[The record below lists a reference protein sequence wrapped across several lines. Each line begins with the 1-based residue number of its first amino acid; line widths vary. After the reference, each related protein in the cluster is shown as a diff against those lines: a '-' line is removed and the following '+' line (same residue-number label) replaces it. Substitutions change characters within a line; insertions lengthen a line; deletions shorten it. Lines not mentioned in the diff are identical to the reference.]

1 MNLEH
6 HYATN
11 IEWAGNRGTGTSGY
25 KAYGRET
32 VITAAGK
39 DPIDGSSDRVFHGNP
54 ERWNPEELLLAALA
68 ECHLLSYLHVAA
80 SHGVIV
86 TEYSDAATGTMM
98 QTADGGGHF
107 SSVTLRP
114 RVTIAAGDAELA
126 LALHREAST
135 KCFIAASVNFPVL
148 HEPEIV
154 VVPA

>member
-11 IEWAGNRGTGTSGY
+11 IEWAGNRGTGTSSY

-32 VITAAGK
+32 VISAAGK
-39 DPIDGSSDRVFHGNP
+39 EPIDGSSDRVFHGNP

-80 SHGVIV
+80 SNGVIV
-86 TEYSDAATGTMM
+86 TEYSDAATGTMV

-114 RVTIAAGDAELA
+114 RVTISAGDPELA
-126 LALHREAST
+126 LALHHEAST

-154 VVPA
+154 VVAL

>member
-1 MNLEH
+1 
-6 HYATN
+6 
-11 IEWAGNRGTGTSGY
+11 
-25 KAYGRET
+25 
-32 VITAAGK
+32 
-39 DPIDGSSDRVFHGNP
+39 
-54 ERWNPEELLLAALA
+54 
-68 ECHLLSYLHVAA
+68 
-80 SHGVIV
+80 VIV
-86 TEYSDAATGTMM
+86 TEYSDAATGTMV